1 MFEQCWY
8 FLSLIFE
15 EYTISNL
22 MFGKIR
28 MEDSYFKKG
37 IDVGRCNTSS
47 VNTSSAD
54 ISNVDTSSFNTRY
67 L

>member
-28 MEDSYFKKG
+28 TEDSYFKKG
-37 IDVGRCNTSS
+37 
-47 VNTSSAD
+47 
-54 ISNVDTSSFNTRY
+54 Y
-67 L
+67 